1 MCIYKLCV
9 ATSRMYFLEDEIE
22 QNFLRN
28 LLLIRVVLVTKCDSS
43 GTDNLTVG
51 EVISAKYS
59 DEESAVHFSAACSAP
74 SAIFTWE
81 DMTNYVGQR
90 E

>member
-1 MCIYKLCV
+1 
-9 ATSRMYFLEDEIE
+9 
-22 QNFLRN
+22 
-28 LLLIRVVLVTKCDSS
+28 VTKCDSS

-59 DEESAVHFSAACSAP
+59 DEESAVHFSAVCSAP

-81 DMTNYVGQR
+81 DMTNYVGQM

>member
-1 MCIYKLCV
+1 
-9 ATSRMYFLEDEIE
+9 MYFLENKIE

-28 LLLIRVVLVTKCDSS
+28 LLLIRVVLVTKCEYS
-43 GTDNLTVG
+43 GTDDLTVG
-51 EVISAKYS
+51 EVIIAEYS
-59 DEESAVHFSAACSAP
+59 DEEIAVNFSAACSAP